1 MYLNTDHSG
10 LNKYSGSNDENFVL
24 VQAEICRIFQAAPQT
39 IEARYRSM
47 APHLPTQE
55 PFPSYSGNSQVCG
68 IAIGEESFDVPF
80 SLRGVPVMDKF
91 VGRDTELT
99 RLAQLMI
106 ASSTD
111 EIRRKVCVLHG
122 IGGVGKSQLAV
133 EFARKHQK
141 HFSAIFWIAGSTK
154 EKLRRSV
161 AALAQRLPQ
170 HQIPDNA
177 RSFSKE
183 AGKDF
188 DTVVEE
194 VLKWFSQRSNNKW
207 LLVFDNVDREY
218 SAQPEDAEA
227 FDIKEYLPEVDQGS
241 IIITSRLAY
250 RWRLAES
257 DIKLEP
263 FDELQGELLL
273 NSLVEKPLAGRL

>member
-24 VQAEICRIFQAAPQT
+24 VQAEICRMFQEAPQT

-47 APHLPTQE
+47 APYLPAQDLI
-55 PFPSYSGNSQVCG
+55 SRHSGNSQLSG
-68 IAIGEESFDVPF
+68 IAKGEDPFRVPF
-80 SLRGVPVMDKF
+80 SLRGIPVMDKF
-91 VGRDTELT
+91 VGRDAEIT

-106 ASSTD
+106 SSSTD
-111 EIRRKVCVLHG
+111 DLRRKVCVLHG

-141 HFSAIFWIAGSTK
+141 HFSAVFWIAGSTK
-154 EKLRRSV
+154 EKLRRSI

-170 HQIPDNA
+170 HQISERA
-177 RSFSKE
+177 RLYSKE

-188 DTVVEE
+188 DAVVED
-194 VLKWFSQRSNNKW
+194 VLKWFSQPSNNMW

-218 SAQPEDAEA
+218 SAESEDSEA
-227 FDIKEYLPEVDQGS
+227 FDIKEYLPEADQGS
-241 IIITSRLAY
+241 IIVTSRLAGM
-250 RWRLAES
+250 WRLAGN
-257 DIKLEP
+257 DMKLEP
-263 FDELQGELLL
+263 FDELLGELLL
-273 NSLVEKPLAGRL
+273 NSIVEKPLAGRL